1 MSDKQPGGEYAKQS
15 HTQYTKQDPKSESE
29 DTTGH
34 SHTFD
39 PKSVVK
45 QSHTFDPKSVVRQA
59 AESDEDD
66 VSGHA
71 AAPKQVVRQG
81 TPEPPTRDR

>member
-1 MSDKQPGGEYAKQS
+1 MSDKQPGGEYEKESARQNVRQDPKAEGEDTSGHSHVFDPKSAARQS
-15 HTQYTKQDPKSESE
+15 ARQNVRQDPKSE
-29 DTTGH
+29 G
-34 SHTFD
+34 
-39 PKSVVK
+39 
-45 QSHTFDPKSVVRQA
+45 
-59 AESDEDD
+59 DEDD

>member
-1 MSDKQPGGEYAKQS
+1 MSDKESARQS
-15 HTQYTKQDPKSESE
+15 ARQDPKAEGE
-29 DTTGH
+29 NDDTSGH
-34 SHTFD
+34 GHTFD

-45 QSHTFDPKSVVRQA
+45 QSHTFDPKAVVKQA

-71 AAPKQVVRQG
+71 AAPKQVVRQS